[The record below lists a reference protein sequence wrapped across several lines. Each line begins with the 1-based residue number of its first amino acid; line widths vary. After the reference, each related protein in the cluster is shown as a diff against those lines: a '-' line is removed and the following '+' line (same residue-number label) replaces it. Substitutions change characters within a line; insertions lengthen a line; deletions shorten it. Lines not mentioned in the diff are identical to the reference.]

1 MSRKIIFITR
11 LFLGLNLLATAIGK
25 LLDIQ
30 GFAEVIE
37 SFQIFSGP
45 IIAPLGLA
53 LSLVELG
60 LAIWLLSGKNLKLG
74 GLASTILHV
83 FFVIW
88 LLIAM
93 ARGLDIQ
100 NCGCYGV
107 FLAKPLTV
115 KTIFQDSFMI
125 IVSLALYFSAKK
137 ARV

>member
-1 MSRKIIFITR
+1 MYKITALLAR
-11 LFLGLNLLATAIGK
+11 YFLGLNLLATAVGK

-45 IIAPLGLA
+45 ITAPMGLA

-60 LAIWLLSGKNLKLG
+60 LAIWLLSGKNLKLA
-74 GLASTILHV
+74 GLASTLLHSI
-83 FFVIW
+83 FVVW

-107 FLAKPLTV
+107 FFARPLTI
-115 KTIFQDSFMI
+115 KTILEDLFMLG
-125 IVSLALYFSAKK
+125 VSLTLYFSVKK
-137 ARV
+137 K

>member
-1 MSRKIIFITR
+1 VNKKIILISR

-45 IIAPLGLA
+45 ITAPMGLA
-53 LSLVELG
+53 LSLFELG
-60 LAIWLLSGKNLKLG
+60 LAIWLLSGKNLKLA
-74 GLASTILHV
+74 GLASVLLHSI
-83 FFVIW
+83 FVVW

-107 FLAKPLTV
+107 FFARPLTI
-115 KTIFQDSFMI
+115 KTIFEDLFMLG
-125 IVSLALYFSAKK
+125 VSLTLYFSVKK
-137 ARV
+137 K

>member
-1 MSRKIIFITR
+1 MNKKIIFIAR
-11 LFLGLNLLATAIGK
+11 FFLGLNLLATAIGK

-30 GFAEVIE
+30 GFAEVID
-37 SFQIFSGP
+37 SFQIFSDP
-45 IIAPLGLA
+45 ITAPLGLA

-60 LAIWLLSGKNLKLG
+60 LAIWLLTGKNLKLA
-74 GLASTILHV
+74 GLTSTILHV

-93 ARGLDIQ
+93 LRGLDIQ

-107 FLAKPLTV
+107 FFAKPLTV
-115 KTIFQDSFMI
+115 KTIFEDLFMLT
-125 IVSLALYFSAKK
+125 VSLALYISAKK